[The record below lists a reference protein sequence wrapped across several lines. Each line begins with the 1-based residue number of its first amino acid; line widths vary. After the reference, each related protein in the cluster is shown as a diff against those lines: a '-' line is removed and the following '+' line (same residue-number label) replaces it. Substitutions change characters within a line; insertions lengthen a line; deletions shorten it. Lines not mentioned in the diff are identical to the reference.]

1 MKPFKLY
8 DIDILALKEKT
19 HRYEYKIDDTFF
31 ELFEGG
37 LIEHGSCNVVL
48 DLEKSS
54 GVLTLN
60 FSITG
65 TLELT
70 CDRTLE
76 PFTEPTDLQ
85 ERVFYKFGEE
95 EKELADDVMVIPHG
109 TATINVAHH
118 IYDFISLS
126 VPMKKLHPNLRG
138 NATQEGEDEW
148 EETMLV
154 YSSPVEETN
163 QDAQEDEPI
172 DERWK
177 ILKEKFKNLE

>member
-1 MKPFKLY
+1 LKPFKLY

-19 HRYEYKIDDTFF
+19 HRYEYKMDDLFF
-31 ELFEGG
+31 QLFEGG
-37 LIEHGSCNVVL
+37 LIERGNCNVIL

-76 PFTEPTDLQ
+76 PFPEPIHLQ

-109 TATINVAHH
+109 TATINIAHH

-126 VPMKKLHPNLRG
+126 VPMKKLHPRFRSN
-138 NATQEGEDEW
+138 EDEA
-148 EETMLV
+148 EETLLI
-154 YSSPVEETN
+154 YSSTSEEESEEVE
-163 QDAQEDEPI
+163 EDEPI
-172 DERWK
+172 DERWQ
-177 ILKEKFKNLE
+177 ILKEKFKHLE

>member
-31 ELFEGG
+31 QLFEGG
-37 LIEHGSCNVVL
+37 LIEHGNCNVTL

-54 GVLTLN
+54 AVLTLN

-76 PFTEPTDLQ
+76 SFMEPIHLQ

-118 IYDFISLS
+118 IYDFIALS
-126 VPMKKLHPNLRG
+126 VPMKKLHPRFRSN
-138 NATQEGEDEW
+138 EDENIEDEA
-148 EETMLV
+148 EETLLI
-154 YSSPVEETN
+154 YSSPAEE
-163 QDAQEDEPI
+163 ASEEVQEDEPI